1 MNLSIK
7 EILQHPTYG
16 KLIFLFIGL
25 VIIWVIIKTI
35 QKALFKK
42 IEDNTNKYRTNKFTQ
57 FIGYFL
63 SIILITFVYSEKLG
77 GLTVAFGVAG
87 AGIAFALQEVIVSFA
102 GWIGIMSGRFYKIG
116 DRVQLGNVKGD
127 VIDIGVFQTTLME
140 IGNWIDGDL
149 YNGRIVV
156 LSNSIVFKEPVF
168 NYSRDFPFLWDEI
181 KIPIMYGSNYDMA
194 KKIIIDSAYQVVG
207 EFSKNAKKT
216 WKEMVGKFMI
226 EDATTDPF
234 VTLIATDNW
243 MEYTLRYPVDFKS
256 RRKTKDQL
264 FTLIV
269 NNIEASNNEI
279 KLASATFQLVEPPVF
294 NVKINN

>member
-25 VIIWVIIKTI
+25 VIIWAIIKTI

-63 SIILITFVYSEKLG
+63 SIILITVVYSEKLG

-216 WKEMVGKFMI
+216 WKEMVGKYMI
-226 EDATTDPF
+226 EDATTDPL

-243 MEYTLRYPVDFKS
+243 MEYTLRYPVDFKN

>member
-25 VIIWVIIKTI
+25 VIIWAIIKTI

-63 SIILITFVYSEKLG
+63 SIILITVVYSEKLG

-194 KKIIIDSAYQVVG
+194 KKIIIDSAYQIVG

-216 WKEMVGKFMI
+216 WKEMVGKYMI
-226 EDATTDPF
+226 EDATTDPLI
-234 VTLIATDNW
+234 TLIATDNW
-243 MEYTLRYPVDFKS
+243 MEYTLRYPVDFKN